1 MTGRKER
8 SRESKV
14 RLIKYTFPLLSRSLP
29 LDYHSVPVL
38 LVPDYTSLETLSIA
52 FYPLSPKSDQHQI
65 SPYNINAL

>member
-14 RLIKYTFPLLSRSLP
+14 RLIKYTFPLISRHFLP

-38 LVPDYTSLETLSIA
+38 LVASYTSLETLSIA
-52 FYPLSPKSDQHQI
+52 F
-65 SPYNINAL
+65 